1 MATPTVVFD
10 KPLGAFRDSIRAYR
24 EHKKQWQA
32 KMEVKL
38 MEMEEEIQKAKA
50 DPFYK
55 VQNPWMH

>member
-24 EHKKQWQA
+24 EHKKQWL
-32 KMEVKL
+32 KL

-55 VQNPWMH
+55 VQNP